1 MRLQISR
8 YSCHI
13 DQISHGPFKLEA
25 NNKKENKKT
34 HIFGI
39 LKIHLSNPMSKQE
52 ITMEIIKYLEI
63 NGMKLLPVK
72 TEIG

>member
-1 MRLQISR
+1 M
-8 YSCHI
+8 
-13 DQISHGPFKLEA
+13 
-25 NNKKENKKT
+25 

-63 NGMKLLPVK
+63 SGMKLLPVK